1 MRGILYT
8 ECTVYT
14 AVHSFG
20 VVEYKGS
27 VKNILDVVVDKLWTK
42 EMTDSFAYKA
52 ACITTAYSESGQ
64 SLKKVMEK
72 VKILKNIT
80 NLGVNTV
87 KTLESANVKA
97 LTHYKNLNS

>member
-52 ACITTAYSESGQ
+52 ACITTTYSERWAK
-64 SLKKVMEK
+64 LKKSNGKSE
-72 VKILKNIT
+72 
-80 NLGVNTV
+80 
-87 KTLESANVKA
+87 NVKK
-97 LTHYKNLNS
+97 Y